1 MVDIEVPL
9 VPRVVGDQ
17 QFAGKMARVLL
28 KVAGHPGP
36 GVNGRTSPV
45 SRSTR
50 QARQFSSPA
59 DSRKNTTCRLSRIQ
73 TSAAPRLRSVTEV
86 TGRASWSRWIGA
98 NPQVEHA
105 VNGRP
110 KRNAGAV

>member
-45 SRSTR
+45 SRTTR
-50 QARQFSSPA
+50 QARHYSSPA
-59 DSRKNTTCRLSRIQ
+59 ECRKNTTWRLSRIQ

-98 NPQVEHA
+98 THRLSTPSTGA
-105 VNGRP
+105 
-110 KRNAGAV
+110 RNA